1 MKTNLKALK
10 KIMKE
15 LKRKLKAFFTKKGI
29 DKPIFISALVLACF
43 GIIMIGSASIGA
55 VSMED
60 NMYAIK
66 NMVTQSIYATC
77 GLFLMMALTKVFQTR
92 MINYR
97 SSMIMFI
104 IGILL
109 MCVCVFWT
117 TKGSHAWIHIGRF
130 TVQPAEFM
138 KVSMILILG
147 YMFTETDSAYV
158 VKGKFRTAEIKE
170 KFYKD
175 KLLKCVGIP
184 VALILIAFSVGVL
197 VQKDLGT
204 SIILAVICFTCFM
217 STPRDYYKKYKKIV
231 WVIISI
237 ALIIIFLL
245 ISVVLQGYQLARID
259 SWLRPLENIYKSS
272 WQLVNSL
279 IAFSGGGLFGRGLGN
294 SIQKFDYIP
303 EAHNDFIGAIIY
315 EELGIFGLALIIIP
329 TSIIIFRLLK
339 YADMIEDNKSRVI
352 LIGISTYFLLHLF
365 INLGGVSGLIPMT
378 GVPILLISSGGS
390 STVAAFISI
399 GIAQAIISKYNKHL
413 LDTNA

>member
-1 MKTNLKALK
+1 MKRN
-10 KIMKE
+10 
-15 LKRKLKAFFTKKGI
+15 LKAFFTKKGI
-29 DKPIFISALVLACF
+29 DKPIFISVLVLTCF

-55 VSMED
+55 VSSKG
-60 NMYAIK
+60 NMYAIR
-66 NMVTQSIYATC
+66 NMVTQSIYAAC
-77 GLFLMMALTKVFQTR
+77 GLFSMMALTKGFKTR
-92 MINYR
+92 IVNYR
-97 SSMIMFI
+97 SSIVLFI
-104 IGILL
+104 IGIIS
-109 MCVCVFWT
+109 MCACVFWT
-117 TKGSHAWIHIGRF
+117 TKGSHAWIHFGPF

-138 KVSMILILG
+138 KVAMILILG

-158 VKGKFRTAEIKE
+158 VKGKFRTTEIKE

-175 KLLKCVGIP
+175 KLLKCVGLP
-184 VALILIAFSVGVL
+184 VALILIAFAVGVL

-231 WVIISI
+231 WVIISV
-237 ALIIIFLL
+237 ALIVVLLL

-294 SIQKFDYIP
+294 SIQKYDYIP

-352 LIGISTYFLLHLF
+352 LIGIATYFLLHLF

-378 GVPILLISSGGS
+378 GVPILLVSSGGS

-399 GIAQAIISKYNKHL
+399 GIAQAIISKYNKQL
-413 LDTNA
+413 LDTNV